1 MEVKFLKKYQLKKTF
16 FEVANWEHSI
26 SKLMK
31 DNSKKFLKPTREEEM
46 FQVTY
51 RGKIKTRLDNI

>member
-1 MEVKFLKKYQLKKTF
+1 MEVKFKKKIQIEKKF
-16 FEVANWEHSI
+16 FEVANWENSR

-31 DNSKKFLKPTREEEM
+31 DNSKKFLKPTREEM

-51 RGKIKTRLDNI
+51 IGKIKTILDNI